1 MSRAF
6 VTQSLS
12 STALCLFAGLILAV
26 SLISSNRSLSG
37 VTQRLSTMEFY
48 WGSQVLP
55 DHPFYVLLM
64 ARDRAR
70 LWLVESEEEPELRL
84 RLAERRFQSARQL
97 ALQQKNELA
106 ISTLTKSQLYVL
118 DAARQLE
125 AIGMTASQRQE
136 LMAAL
141 DHSLY
146 RLELFNQQ
154 YPNLDTETL
163 RSLREETAGRLGA
176 LL

>member
-12 STALCLFAGLILAV
+12 STALCLFAALILAA
-26 SLISSNRSLSG
+26 SLVSSNRAMSG
-37 VTQRLSTMEFY
+37 TKQRLSTLEFY
-48 WGSQVLP
+48 WGTQLLP
-55 DHPFYVLLM
+55 DHPFYLVLM
-64 ARDRAR
+64 ARDRAT
-70 LWLVESEEEPELRL
+70 LWLASSEREPQLRL
-84 RLAERRFQSARQL
+84 QFAEKRFQTARTL
-97 ALQQKNELA
+97 AQQQKNDLA
-106 ISTLTKSQLYVL
+106 ISTLSKSQIYVL

-125 AIGMTASQRQE
+125 VKGMTAAQRE
-136 LMAAL
+136 ALRSVL

-154 YPNLDTETL
+154 YPELDTSML
-163 RSLREETAGRLGA
+163 QSLREETAGRLGR